1 MPERLP
7 IIAIDGP
14 AGSGKSTVAKALAKR
29 LGYLYIDTGAMYRC
43 VTLAA
48 LRRKIDFEDAAQ
60 LEQVAR
66 DITVQL
72 EPGETRLNVYLDG
85 EEVENLL
92 RTPEISWL
100 TSQKTAN
107 APGVRHAL
115 VAQQQALGSKGGV
128 VMEGRDIA
136 TVVFPNADLKVYFDV
151 SVEERTRRRIAD
163 FQKRAIEFE
172 AAQVKHDIEKRD
184 AEDRSRPLGALKK
197 AEGAVTVLGDGK
209 SVEDILA
216 EIQGLLPSRRT

>member
-1 MPERLP
+1 VPERKP

-29 LGYLYIDTGAMYRC
+29 LGFLYIDTGAMYRC

-48 LRRKIDFEDAAQ
+48 LQRKIDFEDPAQ

-66 DITVQL
+66 DIKIKL
-72 EPGETRLNVYLDG
+72 EAGESRLNVYLDG
-85 EEVENLL
+85 EEVENQL
-92 RTPEISWL
+92 RTPEVSWL

-115 VAQQQALGSKGGV
+115 VAQQQALGAQGGV

-136 TVVFPNADLKVYFDV
+136 TVVFPGADLKIYFDV
-151 SVEERTRRRIAD
+151 SVEERSRRRIAD
-163 FQKRAIEFE
+163 LQKRVIEFE
-172 AAQVKHDIEKRD
+172 AAQVKSDIEKRD
-184 AEDRSRPLGALKK
+184 AEDRSRPMGALKK
-197 AEGAVTVLGDGK
+197 AEGAITVLGDGK

-216 EIQGLLPSRRT
+216 EILGLLGSQSA

>member
-1 MPERLP
+1 MPERKP

-29 LGYLYIDTGAMYRC
+29 LGFLYIDTGAMYRC

-48 LRRKIDFEDAAQ
+48 LRRKIDFEDVAQ
-60 LEQVAR
+60 LEQVAQEIEIR
-66 DITVQL
+66 L
-72 EPGETRLNVYLDG
+72 EAGEPRLNVYLNG
-85 EEVENLL
+85 EEVENQL

-107 APGVRHAL
+107 APGVRRAL
-115 VAQQQALGSKGGV
+115 VAQQQALGANGGV

-136 TVVFPNADLKVYFDV
+136 TVVFPQADLKVYFDV

-163 FQKRAIEFE
+163 FQKRAIDFE
-172 AAQVKHDIEKRD
+172 SAQVKSDIEKRD
-184 AEDRSRPLGALKK
+184 AEDRSRPMGALKK
-197 AEGAVTVLGDGK
+197 AEGSVTVLGDGK

-216 EIQGLLPSRRT
+216 EIQGLLPEQSA

>member
-1 MPERLP
+1 VPERKP
-7 IIAIDGP
+7 IVAIDGP

-29 LGYLYIDTGAMYRC
+29 LGFLYIDTGAMYRC

-48 LRRKIDFEDAAQ
+48 LRRKIDFEDVAQ
-60 LEQVAR
+60 LEQVAQEIEIR
-66 DITVQL
+66 L
-72 EPGETRLNVYLDG
+72 EAGEPRLNVYLNG
-85 EEVENLL
+85 EEVENQL

-107 APGVRHAL
+107 APGVRQAL
-115 VAQQQALGSKGGV
+115 VAQQQALGANGGV

-136 TVVFPNADLKVYFDV
+136 TVVFPQADLKVYFDV

-172 AAQVKHDIEKRD
+172 AAQVKSDIEKRD
-184 AEDRSRPLGALKK
+184 AEDRSRPMGALKK
-197 AEGAVTVLGDGK
+197 AEGSVTVLGDGK

-216 EIQGLLPSRRT
+216 EIQALLGPR

>member
-1 MPERLP
+1 VSERKP

-29 LGYLYIDTGAMYRC
+29 LGFLYIDTGAMYRC

-48 LRRKIDFEDAAQ
+48 LRRKADFEDPQQ
-60 LEQVAR
+60 LEQIAKQVR
-66 DITVQL
+66 IRL
-72 EPGETRLNVYLDG
+72 EPAEQRLNVFLDD

-107 APGVRHAL
+107 AVGVRHAL
-115 VAQQQALGSKGGV
+115 VSQQQALGQGGGV

-136 TVVFPNADLKVYFDV
+136 TVVFPNADLKIYFDV

-172 AAQVKHDIEKRD
+172 AAKVKSDIEKRD

-197 AEGAVTVLGDGK
+197 AEGSVTVLGDGK

-216 EIQGLLPSRRT
+216 EIQGLLTDPKG

>member
-1 MPERLP
+1 MAERAP

-29 LGYLYIDTGAMYRC
+29 LGFLYIDTGAMYRC
-43 VTLAA
+43 VTLAS
-48 LRRKIDFEDAAQ
+48 LRRKVDFEDASQ

-66 DITVQL
+66 GIQIRL
-72 EPGETRLNVYLDG
+72 EPAEPRLKVFLDG
-85 EEVENLL
+85 EDVENQL

-107 APGVRHAL
+107 APGVRAAL
-115 VAQQQALGSKGGV
+115 VAQQQALGAQGGV

-136 TVVFPNADLKVYFDV
+136 TVVFPSADLKIYFDV

-163 FQKRAIEFE
+163 FQKRGIEFE
-172 AAQVKHDIEKRD
+172 AAQVRHDIEKRD
-184 AEDRSRPLGALKK
+184 TEDRSRPMGALKK
-197 AEGAVTVLGDGK
+197 AEGSVTVLGDGK

-216 EIQGLLPSRRT
+216 EIQGLLAPKS

>member
-1 MPERLP
+1 MAERPP

-29 LGYLYIDTGAMYRC
+29 LGFLYIDTGAMYRC

-48 LRRKIDFEDAAQ
+48 QRRKIDFEAPGE
-60 LEQVAR
+60 LEEVAR
-66 DITVQL
+66 SIDIKL
-72 EPGETRLNVYLDG
+72 ESGESGLKVYLDG
-85 EEVENLL
+85 EEVENKL

-107 APGVRHAL
+107 APGVRAAM
-115 VAQQQALGSKGGV
+115 VAQQQALGANGGV

-136 TVVFPNADLKVYFDV
+136 TVVFPNADLKIYFDV
-151 SVEERTRRRIAD
+151 SVEERTKRRIAD
-163 FQKRAIEFE
+163 FQKRGIEFE
-172 AAQVKHDIEKRD
+172 AAQVRHDIEKRD
-184 AEDRSRPLGALKK
+184 AEDRSRPMGALKK
-197 AEGAVTVLGDGK
+197 ADGSVTVLGDGK

-216 EIQGLLPSRRT
+216 EIQALLTSKS

>member
-1 MPERLP
+1 VPERKP

-29 LGYLYIDTGAMYRC
+29 LGFLYIDTGAMYRC

-60 LEQVAR
+60 IEQVAR
-66 DITVQL
+66 EIKIRL
-72 EPGETRLNVYLDG
+72 EAGESRLNVYLDG

-92 RTPEISWL
+92 RTPEVSWL

-107 APGVRHAL
+107 APGVRQAL
-115 VAQQQALGSKGGV
+115 VSQQQALGARGGV

-136 TVVFPNADLKVYFDV
+136 TVVFPGADLKIYFDV

-172 AAQVKHDIEKRD
+172 AAQVRSDIEKRD
-184 AEDRSRPLGALKK
+184 TEDRSRPLGALKK
-197 AEGAVTVLGDGK
+197 ADGAVTVLGDGK

-216 EIQGLLPSRRT
+216 EILALLPSQGV

>member
-1 MPERLP
+1 VSVAERLP

-29 LGYLYIDTGAMYRC
+29 LGFLYIDTGAMYRC

-48 LRRKIDFEDAAQ
+48 LRLKVDFEDPAH
-60 LEQVAR
+60 LETVAR
-66 DITVQL
+66 SIQIRL
-72 EPGETRLNVYLDG
+72 EAGEDRLKVFLDG

-107 APGVRHAL
+107 VPGVRQAL
-115 VAQQQALGSKGGV
+115 VAQQQALGAGGGV

-136 TVVFPNADLKVYFDV
+136 TVVFPGADLKVYFDV

-163 FQKRAIEFE
+163 FQKRGIDFE
-172 AAQVKHDIEKRD
+172 AAQVRHDIEKRD
-184 AEDRSRPLGALKK
+184 VEDRGRPLGALKK
-197 AEGAVTVLGDGK
+197 AEGSVTVLGDGK

-216 EIQGLLPSRRT
+216 EIQGLLPKR